1 MMSWNSPIFCWNSSR
16 VGNAISDNSLIGVP
30 SCFSGGRRMVKC
42 TRSTEASDLSRL
54 RQVRSPAC
62 GSPETRSTRSLSR
75 TPSMVTTARLLTVV
89 NSPGSG
95 AASIS
100 TMFWPPCGIAI
111 STFCG
116 IPTGTVRV
124 SMTSPSRRTVTAAL
138 VSLAPWSSTLYVIV
152 CDWPTMPKRGAAIKA
167 TRRSRS
173 SLLPVMSAWIG
184 AAKPSA
190 PASCGTSWT
199 RPSVIMMTPATRSV
213 GTSASVVPSAVNNRV
228 PSVSPSD
235 WPASMTRTSRPGIWL
250 SRSTT
255 AVRAASVCCVRSPKF
270 WLGLLSTTT
279 TATEESG
286 SRSSRVSDGLAS
298 ASTTSP
304 SASARIVAP
313 RLRDTNSNSARMTAA
328 ATAAHNTG
336 SATSGANAIP
346 RFNISLLLPQSLEQ
360 RRHVHLIGFVIAGQR
375 VHDDVDTGA
384 ERELALARLAFHHRQ
399 HGLAVGPR
407 RPGAGQIVR
416 GDDDGGHAVAA
427 ARRTSSAVLVDVRQR
442 LDPQLAGIEA
452 AGEVAQQIECL
463 GQHVIARHRLEL
475 GQIERGQDITQL
487 QHSRAARLAARTGR
501 RDHGI
506 AGVEQHGAAVLHVGV
521 DALERRLRRPRRAG
535 RDRPINQRIKRQ
547 FVMRDIEADRVA
559 WLERGALRQEK
570 RQAGEAGFADIVDLG
585 IAGDHISK
593 LGLERRRRHIADPDI
608 FGARLVQRQ
617 RQNREENGDAGRGAR
632 ETRHQPLNAA
642 TEEQHHHGIEQE
654 QQKRGEQDRPAQI
667 LWLADAVD
675 FMARIGERREIE
687 RRQAIGRGERV
698 HRDETF
704 GRAVKARW
712 MIGRRACGIIRRDR
726 TRGRRRR
733 DEIAETVEHAAW
745 RHHFAHAFGL
755 RFGGVGDAGGAGERH
770 DAPEHFDESARQRQI
785 GPARVA
791 GDV

>member
-16 VGNAISDNSLIGVP
+16 VGNAISDSSLIGVP

-54 RQVRSPAC
+54 RQVRSPAW
-62 GSPETRSTRSLSR
+62 GSPETSSTRNLSR
-75 TPSMVTTARLLTVV
+75 TPSISTTARLLTVV

-100 TMFWPPCGIAI
+100 TMFWPPCGFAI

-116 IPTGTVRV
+116 MPTGTVRV

-138 VSLAPWSSTLYVIV
+138 VSLVPWSSTLYVMV
-152 CDWPTMPKRGAAIKA
+152 CDWPTMPKRGAAIRA

-228 PSVSPSD
+228 PSVSPSA
-235 WPASMTRTSRPGIWL
+235 WPASTTRTSRPGIWL

-255 AVRAASVCCVRSPKF
+255 PARAASVCCVRSPKL

-279 TATEESG
+279 TATELKG

-298 ASTTSP
+298 ASTTSA

-313 RLRDTNSNSARMTAA
+313 RLRDTNSNSARTTAA
-328 ATAAHNTG
+328 AMATHNTG

-346 RFNISLLLPQSLEQ
+346 RFKLALLLPQPLEQ

-375 VHDDVDTGA
+375 VHDDVDAGA
-384 ERELALARLAFHHRQ
+384 ERQLALARLAFHHRQ

-427 ARRTSSAVLVDVRQR
+427 ARGASGPVLVDVGQR
-442 LDPQLAGIEA
+442 LDPQPAGFEA
-452 AGEVAQQIECL
+452 SGEVAQQIERL
-463 GQHVIARHRLEL
+463 GQHVIARHRLEF
-475 GQIERGQDITQL
+475 GQIERGQDFAQL
-487 QHSRAARLAARTGR
+487 QHSGAARLATRTGR
-501 RDHGI
+501 RDYGV
-506 AGVEQHGAAVLHVGV
+506 AGVEQHGTAVLHVGV
-521 DALERRLRRPRRAG
+521 DALERCFRRRRCAG
-535 RDRPINQRIKRQ
+535 RDRPIDQRIERQ
-547 FVMRDIEADRVA
+547 LVVRDIEADRVA
-559 WLERGALRQEK
+559 
-570 RQAGEAGFADIVDLG
+570 
-585 IAGDHISK
+585 
-593 LGLERRRRHIADPDI
+593 GL
-608 FGARLVQRQ
+608 
-617 RQNREENGDAGRGAR
+617 
-632 ETRHQPLNAA
+632 
-642 TEEQHHHGIEQE
+642 
-654 QQKRGEQDRPAQI
+654 KRG
-667 LWLADAVD
+667 
-675 FMARIGERREIE
+675 
-687 RRQAIGRGERV
+687 
-698 HRDETF
+698 
-704 GRAVKARW
+704 
-712 MIGRRACGIIRRDR
+712 
-726 TRGRRRR
+726 
-733 DEIAETVEHAAW
+733 
-745 RHHFAHAFGL
+745 
-755 RFGGVGDAGGAGERH
+755 
-770 DAPEHFDESARQRQI
+770 
-785 GPARVA
+785 
-791 GDV
+791 